1 MHWYCR
7 VYDKEGEWTAWCMW
21 APSEYRAIRRLGN
34 YISDVEG
41 YVAESIEAE
50 MWNTFEHGDINDYEV
65 LS

>member
-7 VYDKEGEWTAWCMW
+7 VYDEEGEWTAYCIW
-21 APSEYRAIRRLGN
+21 APTEYRAIKRLGN
-34 YISDVEG
+34 YINDVEG